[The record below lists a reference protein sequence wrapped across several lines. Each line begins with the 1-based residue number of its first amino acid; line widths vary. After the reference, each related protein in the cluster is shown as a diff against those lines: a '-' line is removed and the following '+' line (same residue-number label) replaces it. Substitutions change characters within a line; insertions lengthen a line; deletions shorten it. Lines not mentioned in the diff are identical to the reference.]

1 MTEAALMAHQGF
13 AEKAATDCSYSA
25 LDSRSLSQCFAFTHG
40 LARAIPSASV
50 EIMGAIMTK
59 PTHARFELHAIDE
72 RVKLVLLVSFGAAL
86 VTGFGFSLLAVWA
99 G

>member
-1 MTEAALMAHQGF
+1 M
-13 AEKAATDCSYSA
+13 S
-25 LDSRSLSQCFAFTHG
+25 
-40 LARAIPSASV
+40 
-50 EIMGAIMTK
+50 K

-72 RVKLVLLVSFGAAL
+72 RVKLVMLVSFGAAL